1 MHDVVASWGR
11 KCFMVS
17 ETVSPTV
24 INNLVVARQAGRQAS
39 VLRLLLLVL
48 PDA

>member
-1 MHDVVASWGR
+1 MHDVVTSQGP

-17 ETVSPTV
+17 ETVSPSV
-24 INNLVVARQAGRQAS
+24 INNLVVATQAA
-39 VLRLLLLVL
+39 VLGLLLLVL